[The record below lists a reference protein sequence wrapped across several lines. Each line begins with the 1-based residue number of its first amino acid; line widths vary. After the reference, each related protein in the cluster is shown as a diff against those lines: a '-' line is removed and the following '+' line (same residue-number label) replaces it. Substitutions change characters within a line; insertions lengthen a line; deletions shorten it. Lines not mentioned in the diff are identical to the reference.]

1 MYRIC
6 TLNQISIKG
15 LEQFPRDQYE
25 LASEIG
31 KPDAI
36 LVRSHKLTDAD
47 ITPELKAIARAGAG
61 VNNVPVS
68 ACTEKGVP
76 VFNTPGAN
84 ANAVKE
90 LVLTGLLLSS
100 RGIVPG
106 INYVNSLTDMSDA
119 AAMGKLLE
127 QEKKRFR
134 GREIAGK
141 TLGVV
146 GLGAIGSMVT
156 EMALQ
161 MGMKVVG
168 FDPALSVE
176 AAWRVPSQVEKME
189 NLPSLLARADFI
201 SLHVPAIEPTRD
213 MINADAVAAMK
224 EGSVLLNFAR
234 ETIVNTAAIV
244 EGLESGRVGQLVT
257 DFPHP
262 DLLGRDNV
270 ILMPHIG
277 ASTNEAEENCAVMA
291 ATQLIDFL
299 ENGNIR
305 NSVNFPNLRLER
317 NSPCRIAFSNHNV
330 PKVLGNVL
338 SVLADQDINVV
349 DMLNKS
355 RDDVAYNLID
365 IECTAPEG
373 LENLLAEVEGVI
385 NVRLIC
391 NEK

>member
-6 TLNQISIKG
+6 TLNQISLKG

-31 KPDAI
+31 RPDAI
-36 LVRSHKLTDAD
+36 LVRSHKLGVDD
-47 ITPELKAIARAGAG
+47 ITPDLKAIARAGAG
-61 VNNVPVS
+61 TNNVPVS

-106 INYVNSLTDMSDA
+106 IGYVNSLTDIDDA
-119 AAMGKLLE
+119 TAMGKLLE

-156 EMALQ
+156 EVALQ

-168 FDPALSVE
+168 FDPSLSVE
-176 AAWRVPSQVEKME
+176 AAWRVPNQVEKME
-189 NLPSLLARADFI
+189 NLPSLLARSDFV
-201 SLHVPAIEPTRD
+201 SLHVPAIEPTKD
-213 MINADAVAAMK
+213 MINTDAVAAMK
-224 EGSVLLNFAR
+224 EGAVLLNFAR
-234 ETIVNTAAIV
+234 ESIVNTAAIV
-244 EGLESGRVGQLVT
+244 DGLESGKAGQYVT

-291 ATQLIDFL
+291 ARQLIDFL

-305 NSVNFPNLRLER
+305 NSVNFPDLHLER
-317 NSPCRIAFSNHNV
+317 NGPCRIAFSNRNV

-338 SVLADQDINVV
+338 SVLADRDINVV

-355 RDDVAYNLID
+355 REDVAYNLID
-365 IECTAPEG
+365 IECAPPQG
-373 LENLLAEVEGVI
+373 LAEALFEIEGVI

-391 NEK
+391 NGS